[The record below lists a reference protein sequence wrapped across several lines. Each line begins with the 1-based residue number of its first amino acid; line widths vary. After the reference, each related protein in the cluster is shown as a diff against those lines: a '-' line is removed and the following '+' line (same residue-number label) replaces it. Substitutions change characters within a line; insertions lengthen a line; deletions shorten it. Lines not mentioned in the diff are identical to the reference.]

1 MQLSKAVVDFN
12 DFMLGTNRPYIFAYF
27 GDHQGNMGLKD
38 NDVKFNNFNEP
49 LYITGFYAKGSSE
62 IKQINND
69 LMDLS
74 ELSLM
79 PSVLLQLA
87 QIKPNEFFKANYA
100 IRKICKKSKIAKIKI
115 F

>member
-1 MQLSKAVVDFN
+1 
-12 DFMLGTNRPYIFAYF
+12 
-27 GDHQGNMGLKD
+27 MGLND

-62 IKQINND
+62 IKEINND

-100 IRKICKKSKIAKIKI
+100 IRKICKKVEDHEDKDLLTSYKSYFLFI
-115 F
+115 